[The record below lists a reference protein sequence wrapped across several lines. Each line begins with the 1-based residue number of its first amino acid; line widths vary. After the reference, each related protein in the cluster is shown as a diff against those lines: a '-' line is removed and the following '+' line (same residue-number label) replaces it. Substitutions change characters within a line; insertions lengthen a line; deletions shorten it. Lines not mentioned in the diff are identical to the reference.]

1 MNMRRFGTA
10 AAIMIATGGLFAQTP
25 CSPPVFDSFEVA
37 TVKLTPSD
45 WNRGRFI
52 RMQTAHQL
60 QVKNHNLRLL
70 IAAAYNLSLRAVI
83 GGPAW
88 VDSEHYDILAETPC
102 EVRPNLDQQMTMLRR
117 LIVERYK
124 LTFHRE
130 QKELSIY
137 ALTVAKGGS
146 KLKAST
152 ILPDASPEGPPPLVF
167 VVTLPTLHMPARYA
181 TMGEFA
187 SVLQRAALD
196 RPVVDQTG
204 LTGRYD
210 FRSDWRPTLKTLF
223 DVSWERRPDD
233 SCRQTWRC
241 SRLVQAPHLGFW
253 KIEPTKGP
261 VETLVIDSVER
272 PSGN

>member
-1 MNMRRFGTA
+1 MRRFGTTA
-10 AAIMIATGGLFAQTP
+10 AMMIATGGLLAQTP

-37 TVKLTPSD
+37 TVKLTPPD
-45 WNRGRFI
+45 WTGGRFI
-52 RMQTAHQL
+52 RMQTAHRFL
-60 QVKNHNLRLL
+60 AKNHALRTL
-70 IAAAYNLSLRAVI
+70 IAAAYNLSPRAI
-83 GGPAW
+83 TGGPAW

-102 EVRPNLDQQMTMLRR
+102 EVRPNLDQQMSMLRR

-146 KLKAST
+146 KLKVST
-152 ILPDASPEGPPPLVF
+152 ISPDASPEGPPPLVF
-167 VVTLPTLHMPARYA
+167 VVSLPTLHMPARYA

-210 FRSDWRPTLKTLF
+210 FDLDFAADETLF
-223 DVSWERRPDD
+223 DGALGKAPDD
-233 SCRQTWRC
+233 VGKPG
-241 SRLVQAPHLGFW
+241 LFAAVQEQLGL

-261 VETLVIDSVER
+261 VETLVIDTVER

>member
-1 MNMRRFGTA
+1 
-10 AAIMIATGGLFAQTP
+10 
-25 CSPPVFDSFEVA
+25 
-37 TVKLTPSD
+37 
-45 WNRGRFI
+45 
-52 RMQTAHQL
+52 MQTAHRFL
-60 QVKNHNLRLL
+60 AKNHALRTL
-70 IAAAYNLSLRAVI
+70 IAAAYNLSARAI
-83 GGPAW
+83 AGGPAW

-102 EVRPNLDQQMTMLRR
+102 EVRPNLDQQMAMLRR

-152 ILPDASPEGPPPLVF
+152 ISPDASPEGPPPLVF
-167 VVTLPTLHMPARYA
+167 VVTLPTLHMSARYA

-210 FRSDWRPTLKTLF
+210 FDLDFAADETLF
-223 DVSWERRPDD
+223 DGALGKAPDD
-233 SCRQTWRC
+233 VGKPG
-241 SRLVQAPHLGFW
+241 LFAAVQEQLGL

-261 VETLVIDSVER
+261 VETLVIDGVER

>member
-1 MNMRRFGTA
+1 MKRFGTIA
-10 AAIMIATGGLFAQTP
+10 ALTLATGGLFAQTP

-37 TVKLTPSD
+37 TIKLTPAD
-45 WNRGRFI
+45 WVRGRFI

-60 QVKNHNLRLL
+60 QVKNHSLRLL

-88 VDSEHYDILAETPC
+88 VDSEHYDILGETPC
-102 EVRPNLDQQMTMLRR
+102 EVRPNLDQQMAMLRR
-117 LIVERYK
+117 LMVERYK
-124 LTFHRE
+124 LTFHRQ

-137 ALTVAKGGS
+137 VLMVAKGGS
-146 KLKAST
+146 KLKASA
-152 ILPDASPEGPPPLVF
+152 ISADASPQGPPPLVF

-210 FRSDWRPTLKTLF
+210 FDLDFAADETLF
-223 DVSWERRPDD
+223 DGALGKAPDD
-233 SCRQTWRC
+233 VGKPG
-241 SRLVQAPHLGFW
+241 LFGAVQEQLGL